1 MTLDKLKLGE
11 TALIKRIDGA
21 GALRKRLLEMGLT
34 PRTKIMA
41 RKTAPLG
48 DPLEICIRG
57 YELAIRLEDAKKIV
71 LEEGN
76 K

>member
-71 LEEGN
+71 LEEGT